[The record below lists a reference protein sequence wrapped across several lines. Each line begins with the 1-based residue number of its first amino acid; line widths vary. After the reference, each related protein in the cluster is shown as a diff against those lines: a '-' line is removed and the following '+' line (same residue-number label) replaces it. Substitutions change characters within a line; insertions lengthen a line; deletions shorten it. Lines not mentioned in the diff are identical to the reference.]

1 MLFIQYSGSEILK
14 IAALVPILG
23 AVAFA
28 FLDFFTKKMVD
39 EKSTY
44 SLLFYFSFGTA
55 VLTLIPTLYYWHTP
69 TLYKW
74 GLLILLGLGA
84 NLIQFCLIK
93 SFTATEASPL
103 MPLRYFYF
111 IFALIFGYAFFL
123 KYQLFILL

>member
-1 MLFIQYSGSEILK
+1 M
-14 IAALVPILG
+14 
-23 AVAFA
+23 
-28 FLDFFTKKMVD
+28 D

-55 VLTLIPTLYYWHTP
+55 VLTLIPRLYYWHTP
-69 TLYKW
+69 TLYEW

-93 SFTATEASPL
+93 SFTAAEASPL